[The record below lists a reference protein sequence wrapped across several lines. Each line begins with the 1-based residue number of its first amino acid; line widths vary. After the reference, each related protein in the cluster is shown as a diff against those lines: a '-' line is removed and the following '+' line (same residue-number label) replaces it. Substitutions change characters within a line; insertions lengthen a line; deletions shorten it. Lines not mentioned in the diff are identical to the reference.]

1 MASVQITHIC
11 FERDKE
17 LANETRISLHS
28 VFILMHCEIP
38 GKVCHF
44 GGKILFCGSARTM
57 YIHHTVVLEADFV
70 YGGGDVSS
78 WWGVG
83 GTMVVVG
90 EVSSATY
97 TANSLIFLPPFLCGY
112 YVQRSDNTA
121 AAQSTQLLT
130 HISFK
135 CTNQTICIWTNA
147 SQWTKPD
154 IKLSISMNP

>member
-70 YGGGDVSS
+70 YGGGGGDVTS
-78 WWGVG
+78 W
-83 GTMVVVG
+83 
-90 EVSSATY
+90 
-97 TANSLIFLPPFLCGY
+97 
-112 YVQRSDNTA
+112 
-121 AAQSTQLLT
+121 
-130 HISFK
+130 
-135 CTNQTICIWTNA
+135 
-147 SQWTKPD
+147 
-154 IKLSISMNP
+154 